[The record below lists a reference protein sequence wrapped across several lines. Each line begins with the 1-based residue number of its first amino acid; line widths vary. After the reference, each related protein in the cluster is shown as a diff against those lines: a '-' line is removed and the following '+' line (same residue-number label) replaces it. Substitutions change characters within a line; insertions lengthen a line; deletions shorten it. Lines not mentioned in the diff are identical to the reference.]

1 VTSVTLPGFNQTID
15 PMVLEATQQ
24 LSDEFPFNE
33 DTSGGDHSLLGIGFL
48 QSSAGQ
54 GSRSSSS
61 TSYLAQANSRPNLTV
76 LINTT
81 VMKLLRSPQ
90 TASNAIPS
98 FRQVQI
104 GASPGT
110 VSTPAGK

>member
-1 VTSVTLPGFNQTID
+1 
-15 PMVLEATQQ
+15 MVLEATQQ
-24 LSDEFPFNE
+24 LPDLFPFNE
-33 DTSGGDHSLLGIGFL
+33 DMSGGDHSLLGIGFL

-81 VMKLLRSPQ
+81 VLKLLQSQ
-90 TASNAIPS
+90 STQATSNAVPS
-98 FRQVQI
+98 FRKVQI

-110 VSTPAGK
+110 ASSPAGE